1 MGFGSKA
8 RKFGNRFLKTTAT
21 AGTIARK
28 TGHLMEESGKVV
40 GGLGI
45 VMKNPEMIE
54 AGAGMV
60 ATGDMAQEAGIIAR
74 KGAVSLR
81 TGDASKMKTAGKK
94 MINVL
99 K

>member
-45 VMKNPEMIE
+45 VMKTP
-54 AGAGMV
+54 
-60 ATGDMAQEAGIIAR
+60 
-74 KGAVSLR
+74 K
-81 TGDASKMKTAGKK
+81 
-94 MINVL
+94 
-99 K
+99 